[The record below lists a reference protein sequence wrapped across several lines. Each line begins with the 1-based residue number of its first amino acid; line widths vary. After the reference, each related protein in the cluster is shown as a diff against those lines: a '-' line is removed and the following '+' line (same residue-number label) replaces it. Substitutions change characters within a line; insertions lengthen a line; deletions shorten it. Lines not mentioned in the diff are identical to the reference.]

1 MVSRDKLPNIFYRLL
16 FEPVNSLT
24 HLLGALLSIAGLIIL
39 VLLSRGE
46 PWRVTS
52 FVIYG
57 GSLIILY
64 AASTLY
70 HALKVGAKTRSAL
83 KRFDHIAIFGLIAGT
98 YTPITLV
105 TLQGE
110 RAAWGWSIFGV
121 IWGFALLGVI
131 FKLCWLSAP
140 RWLYTGLYL
149 LMGWLALIAI
159 VPIAQ
164 VMPAGGLF
172 YMGLGGLFYTVGAVI
187 YALKRP
193 NFSRAFGFHELWHLF
208 VLAGSISHFVMMLRY
223 VAPA

>member
-1 MVSRDKLPNIFYRLL
+1 VNQEIKPQNIFYRLL

-24 HLLGALLSIAGLIIL
+24 HLAGVLLSIAGLV
-39 VLLSRGE
+39 VLLILSRGE

-52 FVIYG
+52 FIIYG
-57 GSLIILY
+57 ASLITLY
-64 AASTLY
+64 TASTLY
-70 HALKVGAKTRSAL
+70 HALKVSEKRRSAL
-83 KRFDHIAIFGLIAGT
+83 KRFDHIAIFVLIAGT

-110 RAAWGWSIFGV
+110 QATWGWSIFGV
-121 IWGFALLGVI
+121 IWGFAVLGVI
-131 FKLCWLSAP
+131 FKLFWLSAP

-149 LMGWLALIAI
+149 LMGWMALIAI

-164 VMPAGGLF
+164 TMPFGGLF

-193 NFSRAFGFHELWHLF
+193 NFSAVFGFHELWHLF
-208 VLAGSISHFVMMLRY
+208 VLAGSISHFVMMLKY
-223 VAPA
+223 VAPI